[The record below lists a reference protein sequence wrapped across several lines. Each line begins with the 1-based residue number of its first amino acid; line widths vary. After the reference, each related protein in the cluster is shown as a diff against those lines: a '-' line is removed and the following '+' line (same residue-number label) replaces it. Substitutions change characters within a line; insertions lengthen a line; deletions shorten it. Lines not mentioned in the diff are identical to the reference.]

1 MTGPFAVIIRRSG
14 SGWEMCAMYARLL
27 NPNPR
32 AIARR
37 TSWARTR
44 AGLMETVRTVMR

>member
-14 SGWEMCAMYARLL
+14 SGWEMCAMYA
-27 NPNPR
+27 PR
-32 AIARR
+32 DNRPGVKRAV
-37 TSWARTR
+37 SWARTR